1 MSRYICIHGHFY
13 QPPRENPWLEAVEI
27 QDSAHPYH
35 DWNERI
41 TAECYAPNGASRL
54 FDGEGRIRDI
64 VSNYARISF
73 NFGPTLL
80 AWMEEYSPAVYRAI
94 LEADRMSI
102 GWRSGHGN
110 ALAQV
115 YNHIIMPL
123 ANRRDKETQV
133 RWGIADFERRFGR
146 FPEGMWLAET
156 AVDTETLDVLAAE
169 GIRFTVLAP
178 HQAAR
183 VRSRGGRKWHSVEG
197 GHVDPTM
204 PYLCR
209 LPSGRSLVIFFYD
222 GPISQAVAFEK
233 LLEQGERFAQRLLT
247 GFDDSRNRPQ
257 VISIATDGE
266 TYGHHHMHGDMALA
280 YALSYLE
287 DNGLARL
294 TNYGEFLEL
303 HPPSHEVDIVGCS
316 SWSCI
321 HGIERWRADCGC
333 NSGGY
338 PHWNQQWRGPL
349 RNAFDW
355 LRDELAV
362 PFEMAAGALLHDP
375 WQARDQ
381 YIRVIFDRS
390 AEQLDEFF
398 NRHALQT
405 MTEDEQTRILK
416 LLEMQRHLLLMYTS
430 CGWFFDELSGI
441 ETVQV
446 IQYAGRAVQLAQ
458 ELFGNGIEASFIQRL
473 GAVQGN
479 IPEHRDGADI
489 YHKFV
494 RPAMIDLVKVGA
506 HYAVSSL
513 FQEYGEETRVFSYQ
527 VQSEDDR
534 LIQAGQTQLAIGRVL
549 VSSATTGESDRIT
562 YCVIFFGNHAL
573 NGGVRSFRGEEAYGT
588 MAAEITRAFEASDLA
603 EIIRLMDAH
612 FGMHNYS
619 LRDLF
624 RDEQRRIL
632 GMVIGGVLAEFE
644 DHYTNLYD
652 SNRLLMGFVRQTG
665 MPVPYRF
672 MTTAQVALNLKL
684 DRTFGK
690 PSIADSEIEELLREI
705 ADWGVKIEQVDLE
718 FRIRRRLETTMSMLR
733 DDPMD
738 QRLLADADRLLD
750 LAGRVPIALNLWL
763 AQNIY
768 LEIARPCWHKLM
780 EYSRRGDARNDWWFE
795 EFRQLGERLNFNT
808 HAILPSLSEE

>member
-303 HPPSHEVDIVGCS
+303 
-316 SWSCI
+316 
-321 HGIERWRADCGC
+321 
-333 NSGGY
+333 
-338 PHWNQQWRGPL
+338 
-349 RNAFDW
+349 
-355 LRDELAV
+355 
-362 PFEMAAGALLHDP
+362 
-375 WQARDQ
+375 
-381 YIRVIFDRS
+381 
-390 AEQLDEFF
+390 
-398 NRHALQT
+398 
-405 MTEDEQTRILK
+405 
-416 LLEMQRHLLLMYTS
+416 
-430 CGWFFDELSGI
+430 
-441 ETVQV
+441 
-446 IQYAGRAVQLAQ
+446 
-458 ELFGNGIEASFIQRL
+458 
-473 GAVQGN
+473 
-479 IPEHRDGADI
+479 
-489 YHKFV
+489 
-494 RPAMIDLVKVGA
+494 
-506 HYAVSSL
+506 
-513 FQEYGEETRVFSYQ
+513 
-527 VQSEDDR
+527 
-534 LIQAGQTQLAIGRVL
+534 
-549 VSSATTGESDRIT
+549 
-562 YCVIFFGNHAL
+562 
-573 NGGVRSFRGEEAYGT
+573 
-588 MAAEITRAFEASDLA
+588 
-603 EIIRLMDAH
+603 
-612 FGMHNYS
+612 
-619 LRDLF
+619 
-624 RDEQRRIL
+624 
-632 GMVIGGVLAEFE
+632 
-644 DHYTNLYD
+644 
-652 SNRLLMGFVRQTG
+652 
-665 MPVPYRF
+665 
-672 MTTAQVALNLKL
+672 
-684 DRTFGK
+684 
-690 PSIADSEIEELLREI
+690 
-705 ADWGVKIEQVDLE
+705 
-718 FRIRRRLETTMSMLR
+718 
-733 DDPMD
+733 
-738 QRLLADADRLLD
+738 
-750 LAGRVPIALNLWL
+750 
-763 AQNIY
+763 
-768 LEIARPCWHKLM
+768 
-780 EYSRRGDARNDWWFE
+780 YSRHRTVAGGLRLQLWRISPLEPTVARSPA
-795 EFRQLGERLNFNT
+795 QCLRL
-808 HAILPSLSEE
+808 AAR